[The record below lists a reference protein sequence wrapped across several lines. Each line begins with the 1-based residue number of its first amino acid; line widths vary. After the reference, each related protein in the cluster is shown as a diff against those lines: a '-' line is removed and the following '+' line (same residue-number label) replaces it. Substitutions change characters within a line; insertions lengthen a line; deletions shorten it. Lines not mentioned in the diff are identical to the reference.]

1 MKNHVL
7 LGIYLLF
14 MLVFLCAIP
23 VVVFFSD
30 IKSEVIRSLFFIGA
44 SGGIGGTIYSIRGF
58 YQNLGGGTFKPNWI
72 WWYIFRPLISIAVG
86 VFAYFLIVG
95 GLLSISN
102 NSEVTFSKGVMFY
115 CALAFLAG
123 FSFTRFA
130 DRLDTIS
137 DTIFSKKSKGSGQT
151 SDDDDS
157 SS

>member
-1 MKNHVL
+1 MKNYNW

-14 MLVFLCAIP
+14 VLVILCAFP
-23 VVVFFSD
+23 VIVFFLH
-30 IKSEVIRSLFFIGA
+30 INNELIRSLCYIGA

-58 YQNLGGGTFKPNWI
+58 YRNLGGGTFKPNWV
-72 WWYIFRPLISIAVG
+72 WWYIFRPLMSIVVG

-102 NSEVTFSKGVMFY
+102 NSEVIFSKGIMFY

-137 DTIFSKKSKGSGQT
+137 DTIFSKKNDATGQYQKKDN
-151 SDDDDS
+151 S
-157 SS
+157 